1 VRGCTGLCVAVVD
14 SCPAP
19 AACPLLKSRGCAW
32 TGLCCRRPLRLRPL
46 RPRRRRGALATTPTA
61 LPTTTRRDQVGRGR
75 QAAGGRRRRNWS
87 ATNPDFVSA
96 ADLCSRV
103 GPAWCFPRPPALI
116 SPARARF
123 PPSSRSRAGRFPARE
138 QRVFHRL
145 DAFFDRLR
153 AINLC
158 HAIKRAPNHAQR
170 LIQRLPPKR
179 NAGPTFSV

>member
-1 VRGCTGLCVAVVD
+1 MRGCTGLCVAVVD

-19 AACPLLKSRGCAW
+19 AACPLSQSRGCAW

-116 SPARARF
+116 SRARAIPSLF
-123 PPSSRSRAGRFPARE
+123 PLACRTLPRSRATRFLTDYA
-138 QRVFHRL
+138 
-145 DAFFDRLR
+145 
-153 AINLC
+153 
-158 HAIKRAPNHAQR
+158 R
-170 LIQRLPPKR
+170 LISATRLNER
-179 NAGPTFSV
+179 LITHNV

>member
-1 VRGCTGLCVAVVD
+1 MRGCTGLCVAVVD

-19 AACPLLKSRGCAW
+19 AACPLLQSRGCAW

-87 ATNPDFVSA
+87 ATNPDFVFA

-103 GPAWCFPRPPALI
+103 GPAWCFPCPPALI
-116 SPARARF
+116 SPVRARF
-123 PPSSRSRAGRFPARE
+123 PPSSRSR
-138 QRVFHRL
+138 RVFHRL

>member
-1 VRGCTGLCVAVVD
+1 MRGYTGLYVAVVD
-14 SCPAP
+14 SCPAS
-19 AACPLLKSRGCAW
+19 AACPLLQSRGCAW

-46 RPRRRRGALATTPTA
+46 RPRRRRGALAMTPTA
-61 LPTTTRRDQVGRGR
+61 LPTTARRDQVGGGR

-103 GPAWCFPRPPALI
+103 GPAWCFPCPT
-116 SPARARF
+116 ARARF